1 MPSIVQ
7 KLYYPIQFCDW
18 KRLGHSAHAF
28 DVWSGPSGPPQIRRT
43 NMSVYLIADIKVTN
57 DGWVPEY
64 AANVHKL
71 VEKHGGRYLSRSGNI
86 ETLEGAAKDST
97 LIAILEFPNRNA
109 LDSFA
114 TDPDYAPYGQARQA
128 GSVSNFYVIDD
139 TDIAGAIPY
148 LKAG

>member
-1 MPSIVQ
+1 
-7 KLYYPIQFCDW
+7 
-18 KRLGHSAHAF
+18 
-28 DVWSGPSGPPQIRRT
+28 
-43 NMSVYLIADIKVTN
+43 MSVYLIADIKITN

-86 ETLEGAAKDST
+86 QTLEGDDKDST
-97 LIAILEFPNRNA
+97 LIAILEFPTRDA

-114 TDPDYAPYGQARQA
+114 ADTEYAPFGKARQA
-128 GSVSNFYVIDD
+128 GSVSQFHVIDD

>member
-1 MPSIVQ
+1 
-7 KLYYPIQFCDW
+7 
-18 KRLGHSAHAF
+18 
-28 DVWSGPSGPPQIRRT
+28 
-43 NMSVYLIADIKVTN
+43 MSVYLIADIKITN

-86 ETLEGAAKDST
+86 ETMEGSEKDST
-97 LIAILEFPNRNA
+97 LIAILEFPTREA
-109 LDSFA
+109 LDGFA
-114 TDPDYAPYGQARQA
+114 ADPEYAPYGQARQS
-128 GSVSNFYVIDD
+128 GSVSNFHVIDD

>member
-1 MPSIVQ
+1 
-7 KLYYPIQFCDW
+7 
-18 KRLGHSAHAF
+18 
-28 DVWSGPSGPPQIRRT
+28 
-43 NMSVYLIADIKVTN
+43 MSVFLIADIKITN

-86 ETLEGAAKDST
+86 DTIEGEEKDST
-97 LIAILEFPNRNA
+97 LIAILEFPTREA
-109 LDSFA
+109 LDKFA
-114 TDPDYAPYGQARQA
+114 ADPAYAPYGLARQA
-128 GSVSNFYVIDD
+128 GSVSSFHVIDD